1 MLTIH
6 LVQLHFS
13 DFRRSESWWR
23 ISPVHQRIWGRTKPR
38 NLIPS
43 LHLVIDYLV
52 NSSLTSQYCA
62 ISMICLSLYV
72 YVMCGVGVSVYLTR
86 EICIK
91 LPKQTGIT
99 EVWVFLVSVSA
110 ISLWSVVV
118 VFISHVCLGCA
129 CSWSL
134 MPCSCIYA
142 ANSYTYYISF
152 SSPTLSFIPDLKS
165 FFSANT
171 PTAAFIF
178 SSWGLTTWFPD
189 FYCYFWPYIFILF
202 SVSVLQFL
210 VVVSVQ

>member
-43 LHLVIDYLV
+43 LHRVIDYLV
-52 NSSLTSQYCA
+52 NSSLTSQYRA

-72 YVMCGVGVSVYLTR
+72 YVMCRVGVSLYLTR

-99 EVWVFLVSVSA
+99 EVWVFLVSVSV
-110 ISLWSVVV
+110 ISLSLLFLYRMYAWVA
-118 VFISHVCLGCA
+118 HVA
-129 CSWSL
+129 
-134 MPCSCIYA
+134 
-142 ANSYTYYISF
+142 
-152 SSPTLSFIPDLKS
+152 DLWCHV
-165 FFSANT
+165 
-171 PTAAFIF
+171 AAFMP
-178 SSWGLTTWFPD
+178 LTV
-189 FYCYFWPYIFILF
+189 I
-202 SVSVLQFL
+202 L
-210 VVVSVQ
+210 VVLVFHHPLSLSSHT